1 MKFEKRLPTI
11 APTLDK
17 PSVEAGDL
25 PVDYLRLVESTLTT
39 ALEKGLI
46 EMRKIHPISE
56 FQANGAIYGDEVL
69 LTITL
74 FHGENNLSAT
84 TVYVSSDF
92 NPMLEKPSLEEILA
106 ACLDAAGST
115 YDYYLDLKNP
125 EMIEQLSYHS
135 LSALEEG
142 PFDWAPLPQVAAMK
156 KIPVWV
162 KMDKSNP
169 RLEGL
174 ADQWL
179 IENDPEYQKK
189 RLPAENQSSIEAEE
203 FLNERLEAIK
213 NAKSGSG
220 GPQGGMSGGN
230 GPITH

>member
-1 MKFEKRLPTI
+1 MKFEKRLPPL
-11 APTLDK
+11 APTLER
-17 PSVEAGDL
+17 PSVEAADL
-25 PVDYLRLVESTLTT
+25 PIDYLRLVESTLTT

-56 FQANGAIYGDEVL
+56 FQANGTIYGDEVM

-84 TVYVSSDF
+84 TVYISADF
-92 NPMLEKPSLEEILA
+92 NPLFEKPTLEEILA

-115 YDYYLDLKNP
+115 YEYYLDHTNP

-135 LSALEEG
+135 LSALEEA
-142 PFDWAPLPQVAAMK
+142 PFDWSPLTQVAEMK

-169 RLEGL
+169 RLECL

-179 IENDPEYQKK
+179 KENDPEYQKAVEPK
-189 RLPAENQSSIEAEE
+189 IEKFKEEAES
-203 FLNERLEAIK
+203 FLNDRLEAIK
-213 NAKSGSG
+213 QAKSGS
-220 GPQGGMSGGN
+220 SHGGN
-230 GPITH
+230 PGGSGPITH